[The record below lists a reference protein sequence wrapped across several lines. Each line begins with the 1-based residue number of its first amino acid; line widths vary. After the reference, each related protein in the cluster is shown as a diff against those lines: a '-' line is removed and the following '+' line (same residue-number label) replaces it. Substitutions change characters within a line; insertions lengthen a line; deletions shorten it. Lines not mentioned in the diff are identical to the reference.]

1 MRWLMPNSKA
11 FDEME
16 EEGTILEN
24 PLKAVFTTYFVEF
37 FVLFLVYLSPALIYY
52 SNVVWIPIYLD
63 SSIASLTDP
72 YSYDMQL
79 VSSAIS
85 IVFFACSGFIADK
98 VGLYTY
104 FKVTSS
110 LCVATMFIC
119 YLVIGLSSNFAV
131 VSVFQVLV
139 SICSLG
145 TPSFLFWAMFWC
157 PIASIRNSLM
167 AISYNLGMALF
178 VSTMFDVETYLA
190 DLNEYMGCL
199 YAGLY
204 IIFFTLLSMGAIIWS
219 ENYHT
224 WEVHLESENINE
236 EDAAPE
242 VQSGAS
248 LAAAI

>member
-1 MRWLMPNSKA
+1 MSCGSYFALIVYDLYDASEDVLASDVTEWTWRFAFGSAFFVGLFGLYMRFLMPVSKE
-11 FDEME
+11 FESME

-79 VSSAIS
+79 VSSALS
-85 IVFFACSGFIADK
+85 IIFFACSGFIADRI
-98 VGLYTY
+98 GLYLF
-104 FKVTSS
+104 FKIFAS

-145 TPSFLFWAMFWC
+145 TPSFLF
-157 PIASIRNSLM
+157 
-167 AISYNLGMALF
+167 
-178 VSTMFDVETYLA
+178 
-190 DLNEYMGCL
+190 
-199 YAGLY
+199 
-204 IIFFTLLSMGAIIWS
+204 
-219 ENYHT
+219 
-224 WEVHLESENINE
+224 
-236 EDAAPE
+236 
-242 VQSGAS
+242 
-248 LAAAI
+248 